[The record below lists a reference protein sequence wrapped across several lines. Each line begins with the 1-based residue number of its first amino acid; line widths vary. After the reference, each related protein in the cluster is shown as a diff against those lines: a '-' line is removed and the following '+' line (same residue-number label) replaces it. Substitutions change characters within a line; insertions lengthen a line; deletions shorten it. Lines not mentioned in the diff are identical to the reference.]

1 MELDLDLETDPGMD
15 IYFDLLTVYLL
26 VDSALGR
33 CELATRISAALD
45 SGYDDRMA
53 DALRHFEA
61 LPEELR
67 TRVIEGDPTLS
78 TLMDAP
84 GAKLERPT
92 AKARSTSA

>member
-1 MELDLDLETDPGMD
+1 MELDLDLETDAGMD
-15 IYFDLLTVYLL
+15 RYFDLLTVYLL

-33 CELATRISAALD
+33 CELASRMSAALD
-45 SGYDDRMA
+45 SGDDERVA
-53 DALRHFEA
+53 AELRHFEA

-78 TLMDAP
+78 TLTEGL
-84 GAKLERPT
+84 GAMPASPP